1 MSVYI
6 DENIM
11 VCVTQQKNCER
22 LIQRG
27 AAIKDKLNGDLFVI
41 HVAREGVNFLGNNK
55 EAEALEYLFDIS
67 KSVGAD
73 LTVLRS
79 NSIVNTLVDFIENK
93 KIEHV
98 ILGEPPKD
106 CREESIV
113 LELQSKLPKC
123 NFYVVPSNELK

>member
-22 LIQRG
+22 LIQKG
-27 AAIKDKLNGDLFVI
+27 AAIRNDLKGDLFVI
-41 HVAREGVNFLGNNK
+41 HVAREGVSFLGNNS

-79 NSIVNTLVDFIENK
+79 NSIVNTLVDFIEEK

-98 ILGEPPKD
+98 VLGEPPKD
-106 CREESIV
+106 CRDESIV
-113 LELQSKLPKC
+113 SELRARIPKC
-123 NFYVVPSNELK
+123 NFYIIPSNELK

>member
-1 MSVYI
+1 VYI
-6 DENIM
+6 DDNIM

-27 AAIKDKLNGDLFVI
+27 ATIKEKLNGELFVI

-55 EAEALEYLFDIS
+55 EADALEYLFDIS
-67 KSVGAD
+67 KGVGAD

-79 NSIVNTLVDFIENK
+79 NSIVNTLVNFIENK

-98 ILGEPPKD
+98 VLGEPPINCKD
-106 CREESIV
+106 ESIV
-113 LELQSKLPKC
+113 LELKSRLPNC
-123 NFYVVPSNELK
+123 NFYIVPSNELK

>member
-6 DENIM
+6 DVNIM

-27 AAIKDKLNGDLFVI
+27 AALKDKLKGELFVI
-41 HVAREGVNFLGNNK
+41 HVAKEGVNFLGNHK
-55 EAEALEYLFDIS
+55 ESEALEYLFDIS
-67 KSVGAD
+67 KNVGAD

-79 NSIVNTLVDFIENK
+79 DSIVSTLVDFIQNK

-98 ILGEPPKD
+98 VLGEPPIDCKD
-106 CREESIV
+106 ESIV
-113 LELQSKLPKC
+113 LELQTKLPKC
-123 NFYVVPSNELK
+123 SFHIVPSNELK

>member
-27 AAIKDKLNGDLFVI
+27 AAIKDKLKGDLFVI

>member
-1 MSVYI
+1 MYI
-6 DENIM
+6 NENIM

-22 LIQRG
+22 LIQKG
-27 AAIKDKLNGDLFVI
+27 AAIKNKLDGELYVI

-67 KSVGAD
+67 KGVGAD

-79 NSIVNTLVDFIENK
+79 DSIVNTLVDFIQNK

-98 ILGEPPKD
+98 VLGEPPKD
-106 CREESIV
+106 CGDAGIV
-113 LELQSKLPKC
+113 VELQTRLPNC
-123 NFYVVPSNELK
+123 NFYIVP

>member
-1 MSVYI
+1 MYI

-22 LIQRG
+22 LIQKG

-79 NSIVNTLVDFIENK
+79 NSIVNTLVDFIEDK

-98 ILGEPPKD
+98 VLGEPPQD
-106 CREESIV
+106 CRDESIV
-113 LELQSKLPKC
+113 MELQTKLPKC
-123 NFYVVPSNELK
+123 NFYVIPSNELK